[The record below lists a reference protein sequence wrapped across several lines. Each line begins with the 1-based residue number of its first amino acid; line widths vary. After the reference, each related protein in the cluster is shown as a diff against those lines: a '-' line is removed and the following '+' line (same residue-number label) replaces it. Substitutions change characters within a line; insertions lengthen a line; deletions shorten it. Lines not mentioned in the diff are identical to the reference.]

1 VLVSPTPAERPAVP
15 PGSGRENAGEPS
27 SAAAGREPAAPDVQR
42 LSIVVPVYQGER
54 TLDHLLA
61 EIEPLTRPRATRRG
75 RPFQVAEVVLVHD
88 GAIDNSH
95 VVMEALAAR
104 FPFVTLVWLSRN
116 FGQHPATLAGM
127 AATSADWVVT
137 IDEDGQQNPADVG
150 SLLDAAFETG
160 APLVYGQALNQ
171 PAHGLVRNT
180 LSRVAKA
187 VSVAIVG
194 NRQMAHFNS
203 FRLVRGD
210 IARSLAA
217 YCGHGVY
224 LDVALAW
231 VVGRWTTG
239 PVTLRPDRGRPSG
252 YTIGTLLAH
261 FGRLILTAGTR
272 PLRLISV
279 LGLLSILF
287 GGGLSLVLVWARLRH
302 QIPVRGYTSLVVVIC
317 FFSGVVLFSLGV
329 IAEYLALTLTTGM
342 GRPLYITVSRPPRP
356 DRAPP

>member
-1 VLVSPTPAERPAVP
+1 MSAVGP
-15 PGSGRENAGEPS
+15 D
-27 SAAAGREPAAPDVQR
+27 APDVQR

-54 TLDHLLA
+54 TLDLLLA
-61 EIEPLTRPRATRRG
+61 EIAPLTTPQATPRG
-75 RPFQVAEVVLVHD
+75 RRFAVAEVVLVHD
-88 GAIDNSH
+88 GAIDDSH
-95 VVMEALAAR
+95 VVMESLAAR
-104 FPFVTLVWLSRN
+104 YPFVTLVWLSRN

-127 AATSADWVVT
+127 ATTSADWVAT
-137 IDEDGQQNPADVG
+137 LDEDGQQNPADLG
-150 SLLDAAFETG
+150 SLFDAAFETG

-171 PAHGLVRNT
+171 PSHGVVRNT
-180 LSRVAKA
+180 LSRLAKM

-203 FRLVRGD
+203 FRLIRGD

-252 YTIGTLLAH
+252 YSLRSLVAH

-272 PLRLISV
+272 PLRFISV
-279 LGLLSILF
+279 LGFLSILA
-287 GGGLSLVLVWARLRH
+287 GGVLSAVIIWARLRH
-302 QIPVRGYTSLVVVIC
+302 QIPVQGYASLIVVIC
-317 FFSGVVLFSLGV
+317 FFFGVVLFSLG
-329 IAEYLALTLTTGM
+329 ILAEYLAVSLTTGM
-342 GRPLYITVSRPPRP
+342 GRPLYVTVARPQRHTRPRP
-356 DRAPP
+356 

>member
-1 VLVSPTPAERPAVP
+1 MP
-15 PGSGRENAGEPS
+15 
-27 SAAAGREPAAPDVQR
+27 SAASGSEPVGPEIHR
-42 LSIVVPVYQGER
+42 LSIVVPVYQGEH
-54 TLDHLLA
+54 TLDLLLA
-61 EIEPLTRPRATRRG
+61 EIEPLTSPRETPRG
-75 RPFQVAEVVLVHD
+75 RRFQVAEVVLVHD

-104 FPFVTLVWLSRN
+104 FAFVSLVWLSRN

-137 IDEDGQQNPADVG
+137 LDEDGQQNPADIAR
-150 SLLDAAFETG
+150 LLDAAFDAG

-171 PAHGLVRNT
+171 PSHGFVRNT
-180 LSRVAKA
+180 FSWLAKTLTA
-187 VSVAIVG
+187 LVVG
-194 NRQMAHFNS
+194 NRQLAQFNS

-239 PVTLRPDRGRPSG
+239 PVTLRPDRSRPSG
-252 YTIGTLLAH
+252 YTFRRLLAH
-261 FGRLILTAGTR
+261 FARLLLTAGTR

-279 LGLLSILF
+279 LGVLSVLF
-287 GGGLSLVLVWARLRH
+287 GGALSAVIVWARLRH
-302 QIPVRGYTSLVVVIC
+302 QIPVQGYTSLVVVIC
-317 FFSGVVLFSLGV
+317 FFSGVVLFSLGI
-329 IAEYLALTLTTGM
+329 IAEYLAVTLTTGM
-342 GRPLYITVSRPPRP
+342 GRPLYVTVSRPHRP
-356 DRAPP
+356 DGVQR

>member
-1 VLVSPTPAERPAVP
+1 MSTAA
-15 PGSGRENAGEPS
+15 SGREPS
-27 SAAAGREPAAPDVQR
+27 GPDVQR

-54 TLDHLLA
+54 TLDLLLA
-61 EIEPLTRPRATRRG
+61 EIEPLTTLRSTPRG
-75 RPFQVAEVVLVHD
+75 RRFQVAEVILVHD

-95 VVMEALAAR
+95 VVMESLAAR

-127 AATSADWVVT
+127 AVTSADWVAT
-137 IDEDGQQNPADVG
+137 LDEDGQQNPADLG
-150 SLLDAAFETG
+150 SLLDAAFEAG
-160 APLVYGQALNQ
+160 APLVYAEALNE
-171 PAHGLVRNT
+171 PSHGVVRNT
-180 LSRVAKA
+180 VSRLAKTI
-187 VSVAIVG
+187 SVAIVG

-252 YTIGTLLAH
+252 YTFRTLLAH

-272 PLRLISV
+272 PLRLISI
-279 LGLLSILF
+279 LGFLSILF
-287 GGGLSLVLVWARLRH
+287 GGVLSLVIVYARLRR
-302 QIPVRGYTSLVVVIC
+302 QIPVQGYASLIVVIC
-317 FFSGVVLFSLGV
+317 FFFGIVLFSLGI
-329 IAEYLALTLTTGM
+329 IAEYLAVTLTTGM
-342 GRPLYITVSRPPRP
+342 GRPLYVTIARPHRS
-356 DRAPP
+356 DRAGP